1 MPCHDFD
8 LCFTGGWFS
17 LAARMTTQSWP
28 IFVMDWLGLPAL
40 ALLAGLLLYRRWNR
54 EFPLFFFY
62 VVAAEVIGLARLA
75 TSSNKAYLKIYWISD
90 ALIVA
95 LAFLA
100 TYELFVKRLFPGFY
114 RIRFYRY
121 LFPVIAILFTFLAA
135 SSVFL
140 SGHFSL
146 LNKTIKA
153 YEFLRAAILF
163 VFVGLMLIMGRRWDR
178 QEFGIAF
185 GFGLDISASLAFIG
199 LWTHS
204 ATRSATLGRWPVLAY
219 DLACILWLYCF
230 WPAPKQQVITQLSP
244 EALQEAKKW
253 EGSLKKFIAPGKE

>member
-1 MPCHDFD
+1 M
-8 LCFTGGWFS
+8 
-17 LAARMTTQSWP
+17 
-28 IFVMDWLGLPAL
+28 FVMDWLGLPAL
-40 ALLAGLLLYRRWNR
+40 ALLAGILLYRRWHR
-54 EFPLFFFY
+54 EFPLFFLY
-62 VVAAEVIGLARLA
+62 VVASELVGLVRLA
-75 TSSNKAYLKIYWISD
+75 TSSSKDYLKIYWISD
-90 ALIVA
+90 ALIVV

-100 TYELFVKRLFPGFY
+100 TYELFIKRLFPGFY

-121 LFPVIAILFTFLAA
+121 LFPVLAILFTVLAA
-135 SSVFL
+135 ASVLFA
-140 SGHFSL
+140 GHFSI

-163 VFVGLMLIMGRRWDR
+163 AFVGLMLIMGRRWDR

-204 ATRSATLGRWPVLAY
+204 TNRNATLERWPVLAY

-230 WPAPKQQVITQLSP
+230 WPAPKQQRTAPLSP
-244 EALQEAKKW
+244 EAVEEARKW
-253 EGSLKKFIAPGKE
+253 EGSLKKFITPGKE